1 MNLISLAEHLQA
13 NKVGTMG
20 KTIYINM
27 LPIDVSLAVL
37 LRNSLTGTEIDY
49 ELRGYTKTQ
58 FQAIVRA
65 PGYPQ
70 GEALM
75 EKLTNA
81 LTITDTAIG
90 AYYFN
95 YCRPRT
101 EPVVF
106 PLSNGNLLEFST
118 YFDVSCFKVT

>member
-1 MNLISLAEHLQA
+1 MNLLPLVEHLQA
-13 NKVGTMG
+13 KKVGTMG
-20 KTIYINM
+20 KTLYINM
-27 LPIDVSLAVL
+27 LPIGVPTAVL
-37 LRNSLTGTEIDY
+37 LRNSLNGTEIDY
-49 ELRGYTKTQ
+49 ELPGYSRTQ

-75 EKLTNA
+75 ERLTAA
-81 LTITDTAIG
+81 LTLADKTIG
-90 AYYFN
+90 PYHFN

-106 PLSNGNLLEFST
+106 PLSEGNLLEFSV
-118 YFDVSCFKVT
+118 YFDVSCYKVK

>member
-1 MNLISLAEHLQA
+1 MNLLPLAQRLQA
-13 NKVGTMG
+13 SNVGTMG
-20 KTIYINM
+20 KNIYINM

-49 ELRGYTKTQ
+49 ELRGYSKTH

-65 PGYPQ
+65 PSYPQ

-75 EKLTNA
+75 NKLTAA
-81 LTITDTAIG
+81 LTLSDTTVDT
-90 AYYFN
+90 YHFN

-106 PLSNGNLLEFST
+106 PLSEGNLLEFSV
-118 YFDVSCFKVT
+118 YFDVSCYRVS

>member
-1 MNLISLAEHLQA
+1 MNLLPLAEHLQT

-27 LPIDVSLAVL
+27 LPIGVPLAVL

-49 ELRGYTKTQ
+49 ELPGYSKAQ
-58 FQAIVRA
+58 FQSIVRA

-75 EKLTNA
+75 EKLTAA
-81 LTITDTAIG
+81 LTLNDVTIG
-90 AYYFN
+90 PYHFN

-106 PLSNGNLLEFST
+106 PLSEGNLLEFSV
-118 YFDVSCFKVT
+118 YFDVSCYKVT

>member
-1 MNLISLAEHLQA
+1 MNLLPLAEHLQT

-27 LPIDVSLAVL
+27 LPIGVPLAVL

-49 ELRGYTKTQ
+49 ELPGYSKAQ
-58 FQAIVRA
+58 FQSIVRA
-65 PGYPQ
+65 PSYPQ

-75 EKLTNA
+75 EKLTAA
-81 LTITDTAIG
+81 LTLSDVTIG
-90 AYYFN
+90 PYHFN

-106 PLSNGNLLEFST
+106 PLSEGNLLEFSV
-118 YFDVSCFKVT
+118 YFDVSCYKVT

>member
-1 MNLISLAEHLQA
+1 MNLLPLVEYLQA
-13 NKVGTMG
+13 KKVGTMG
-20 KTIYINM
+20 KTLYINM
-27 LPIDVSLAVL
+27 LPIGVPTAVL
-37 LRNSLTGTEIDY
+37 LRNSLNGTKIDY
-49 ELRGYTKTQ
+49 ELPGYSRTQ

-75 EKLTNA
+75 EKLTAA
-81 LTITDTAIG
+81 LTLTDKAIG
-90 AYYFN
+90 SYHFN

-106 PLSNGNLLEFST
+106 PLSEGNLLEFSV
-118 YFDVSCFKVT
+118 YFDVSCYKAS